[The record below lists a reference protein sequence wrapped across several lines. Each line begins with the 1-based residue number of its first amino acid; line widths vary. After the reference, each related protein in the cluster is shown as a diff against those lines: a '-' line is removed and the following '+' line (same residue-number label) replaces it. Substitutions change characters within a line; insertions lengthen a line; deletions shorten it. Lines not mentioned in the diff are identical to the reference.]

1 MLGIPPLASPEL
13 PELAMLDDADVMVI
27 TLLLIEA
34 DEADDEV
41 RVVGTA
47 AVLDSDAVELDEEEV
62 MLNLSDWARIAEL
75 S

>member
-27 TLLLIEA
+27 TLLLI
-34 DEADDEV
+34 DEV

-47 AVLDSDAVELDEEEV
+47 AVLDPDAVELDEEEV